1 MKAAADRDA
10 HACSD
15 GLSRPF
21 DAMGTM
27 VLFSASSGS
36 LLYHEPTEEAIR
48 GLKEGRLF
56 DDLPFEAG
64 DAGLLEGQ
72 KAMRDWLASAAG
84 ASARFRK
91 RDASTCDCLWGVGE
105 TLASPWASVYLD
117 RDGPPFGDETLRVRA
132 ELRRHGQELKEKHH
146 ERDDRLEQ
154 SSWNWWASLLRAGR
168 GGRGAALCARAN
180 GDLGACVE
188 CRRAGEL
195 SVRVLSRS
203 RHARRCGRSPA
214 GRTRI
219 DVSRH
224 GWQRRGAPRGAPLS
238 VTKGF
243 SLPVRPGDRSGTGS
257 IGHTGRPSPEGFP

>member
-27 VLFSASSGS
+27 VFFRVLGS

-72 KAMRDWLASAAG
+72 KAMSDWLASAPVPLLV
-84 ASARFRK
+84 SEARCEYMR
-91 RDASTCDCLWGVGE
+91 LLVGVGE

-117 RDGPPFGDETLRVRA
+117 RDGLLFGDETLRVRA

-146 ERDDRLEQ
+146 EPDDHLGIELEFV
-154 SSWNWWASLLRAGR
+154 ASLLERDEVAEAQRFARERMATWVHAWNADVQENSRCGYYRALGMLADAGVRLLAGR
-168 GGRGAALCARAN
+168 G
-180 GDLGACVE
+180 
-188 CRRAGEL
+188 
-195 SVRVLSRS
+195 
-203 RHARRCGRSPA
+203 
-214 GRTRI
+214 
-219 DVSRH
+219 
-224 GWQRRGAPRGAPLS
+224 
-238 VTKGF
+238 
-243 SLPVRPGDRSGTGS
+243 
-257 IGHTGRPSPEGFP
+257 